1 MEPKTLI
8 RTKDRMLGGV
18 CGGIADYF
26 GMDKSVVRIAFA
38 LLFLAGSLGF
48 WLYLV
53 MWLVVPS
60 EK

>member
-18 CGGIADYF
+18 CGGIANYF
-26 GMDKSVVRIAFA
+26 EMDKSIVRIAFA
-38 LLFLAGSLGF
+38 LLFLAGSLGL

-60 EK
+60 E